1 MLHVMTVKD
10 QHVKILLKLFTMEFS
25 FYTSMTNEQQ
35 QTLHP
40 LVPPP
45 SPLTMTNKVNLTG
58 DTVNILRNYCH
69 INSSIVFRKG
79 KVIRTIRNAENILAK
94 YTSDESFPTDFAI
107 YDLPQ
112 FLSGLALFDNPE
124 LDFSSENYVRIN
136 SGRQSVKYYYSDPE
150 ITLKSAP
157 EKNVKFPGGDITFE
171 LNAEDLKKLYKAAA
185 VYHLPDLNITTTGG
199 KIELVLHDNDNDTSN
214 TFKIGVQGTYTN
226 QDLDLDIKM
235 ENVRVMERDYNV
247 KVSSQLISEWTSS
260 DDKLTY
266 YIALEPK

>member
-1 MLHVMTVKD
+1 
-10 QHVKILLKLFTMEFS
+10 
-25 FYTSMTNEQQ
+25 
-35 QTLHP
+35 
-40 LVPPP
+40 
-45 SPLTMTNKVNLTG
+45 MTNKVNLTG

-79 KVIRTIRNAENILAK
+79 NVIRTISNAENILAK

-157 EKNVKFPGGDITFE
+157 EKNVKFPGGDITFS
-171 LNAEDLKKLYKAAA
+171 LSNEDRFKLFKAAS
-185 VYHLPDLNITTTGG
+185 VYGLPDLTIDTTKE
-199 KIELVLHDNDNDTSN
+199 KIKLILRDKESDTSN
-214 TFKIGVQGTYTN
+214 TYEQVVEGSYDGQH
-226 QDLDLDIKM
+226 QLDIKV
-235 ENVRVMERDYNV
+235 ENIRLVEGDYSV
-247 KVSSQLISEWTSS
+247 KVSSQLISEWTNQ
-260 DDKLTY
+260 DDALTY
-266 YIALEPK
+266 YIALEP